1 MDFYK
6 TTAAFGATA
15 CLLMASTAFGDA
27 IRSET
32 FEGAND
38 VGAWTGSVAQEA
50 GSPAGVAPAG
60 LPISSTAGAKVLSV
74 TGSATNGNFSATASK
89 DTLVDM
95 MVKVSIPDSALT
107 ALDLS
112 GDAAGARFAVA
123 VDTTTVGNETKGVF
137 KYFSGVTQ
145 ENASGW
151 TEVSSATFSDNDWVR
166 LTMKFYYSKAT
177 PTCVVALNG
186 NTCGEFPFITATTTL
201 ASIEV
206 KGSTALDEV
215 LVTQDSMDARFDL
228 PNATYASTG
237 IKNSWLSKYNVPWE
251 SAAGNAPDY
260 TTSGLTVAQK
270 YAFGLNPTDG
280 SKFTL
285 SFKQDDSQY
294 ATLSFPGFGA
304 YGGTGSYVLQTKD
317 GDNWVT
323 APTTVNNGWQWDAS
337 GVDNTVSIALPSTA
351 GTAVQYYR
359 VLASPTASN

>member
-215 LVTQDSMDARFDL
+215 LVTQDSMVAKFDSDSAK
-228 PNATYASTG
+228 PEGAEYAT
-237 IKNSWLSKYNVPWE
+237 KKWLTANNVTWPTDS
-251 SAAGNAPDY
+251 SAA
-260 TTSGLTVAQK
+260 TTLDAQYK
-270 YAFGLNPTDG
+270 FGLDPKGTD
-280 SKFTL
+280 TTLPL
-285 SFKQDDSQY
+285 SFAQDTSTTD

-304 YGGTGSYVLQTKD
+304 YGGTGAYFLDTSS
-317 GDNWVT
+317 DNSTWTLGET
-323 APTTVNNGWQWDAS
+323 ALTVSGTGVNTTTV
-337 GVDNTVSIALPSTA
+337 ALPSTA
-351 GTAVQYYR
+351 GQAVYYR
-359 VLASPTASN
+359 VRAAASN

>member
-15 CLLMASTAFGDA
+15 CLLMASTAFGTA

-32 FEGAND
+32 FEGSND
-38 VGAWTGSVAQEA
+38 VGAWTGGVAQEA

-74 TGSATNGNFSATASK
+74 TGSATNTVGTTSG

-107 ALDLS
+107 ELAT
-112 GDAAGARFAVA
+112 GEGGEAVGAKFAVA
-123 VDTTTVGNETKGVF
+123 VDTDGTF
-137 KYFSGVTQ
+137 KYWNGAAWTTLSSTQ
-145 ENASGW
+145 Y
-151 TEVSSATFSDNDWVR
+151 TEGAWVR
-166 LTMKFYYSKAT
+166 LTMKFYYTKQT

-186 NTCGEFPFITATTTL
+186 NTCSECPLIATATTL

-215 LVTQDSMDARFDL
+215 LVTQDNMDARFADST
-228 PNATYASTG
+228 ATYGDTG
-237 IKNSWLSKYNVPWE
+237 IKNSWLSKYNVPW
-251 SAAGNAPDY
+251 SNATGNAPDY

-280 SKFTL
+280 SKCTL
-285 SFKQDDSQY
+285 EFVQDDRQNK
-294 ATLSFPGFGA
+294 ALLKFPGYGA
-304 YGGTGSYVLQTKD
+304 YDGDGYYVLQTKT
-317 GDNWVT
+317 GEGSWGLASPQPGYTRENG
-323 APTTVNNGWQWDAS
+323 VNEFL
-337 GVDNTVSIALPSTA
+337 VSLPNSA
-351 GTAVQYYR
+351 GTAVYYR
-359 VLASPTASN
+359 ITPALGPQSYMSPVAQLDN